1 MSIWVKEQPTFP
13 SYSPLG
19 LPRPGAGMRS
29 LGLQLWAPGTEGE
42 SRSLAQ
48 SHVTGCPIPQAQTGR
63 GAQHGSAEPPVPS
76 EGPEEGPGGC
86 IPHAQGRAELPWPP
100 RPRPRVAHRC
110 I

>member
-29 LGLQLWAPGTEGE
+29 LGLQLWAPGIEGE

-48 SHVTGCPIPQAQTGR
+48 SHVMGCPIPQAQTGR
-63 GAQHGSAEPPVPS
+63 GAQHS
-76 EGPEEGPGGC
+76 
-86 IPHAQGRAELPWPP
+86 
-100 RPRPRVAHRC
+100 
-110 I
+110 